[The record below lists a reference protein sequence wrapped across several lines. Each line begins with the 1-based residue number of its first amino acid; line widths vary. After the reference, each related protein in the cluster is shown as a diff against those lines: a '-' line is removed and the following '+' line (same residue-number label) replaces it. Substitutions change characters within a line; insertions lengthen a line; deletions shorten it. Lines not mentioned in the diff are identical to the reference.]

1 MINVTLVFHVDL
13 YWFFK
18 LSIDIPER
26 LTRIPMK
33 TYRRIVRG
41 LAEKEHWKQMHI
53 TVMEYRKNHSNTG
66 LHDFAEGLSIMRVI
80 KCDQLQ
86 QSKDLIT
93 TIIDNMLKSGG
104 TLSEGICNVSSIKCQ
119 AKFS

>member
-1 MINVTLVFHVDL
+1 
-13 YWFFK
+13 
-18 LSIDIPER
+18 
-26 LTRIPMK
+26 MK

-53 TVMEYRKNHSNTG
+53 AVMEYRKHRSNTG
-66 LHDFAEGLSIMRVI
+66 LHDFAEGLSVMKVI

-86 QSKDLIT
+86 QSKDLIA
-93 TIIDNMLKSGG
+93 TIIDNMLKSGA
-104 TLSEGICNVSSIKCQ
+104 TLPEGICKLCYRECKMLN